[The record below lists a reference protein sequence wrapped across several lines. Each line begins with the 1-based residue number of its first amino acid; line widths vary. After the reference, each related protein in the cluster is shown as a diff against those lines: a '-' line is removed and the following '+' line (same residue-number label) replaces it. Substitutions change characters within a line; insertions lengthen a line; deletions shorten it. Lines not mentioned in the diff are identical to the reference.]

1 MSNFFEAYKKRLYSV
16 LSKIENEQLDKLA
29 TAMIETRDKR
39 GTIYFFGNGGSAAG
53 ASHMAGDML
62 KGGSMGLEN
71 KFKTICLSDNNAAM
85 MAIANDI
92 SYSDIFIEPLKNYL
106 EKDDL
111 AIGVSGSGRS
121 ENVIKAINYA
131 KEKGIKT
138 AGFSGFSGGKLKEN
152 VDYSIHIDIH
162 DMEIVEDLHLVCFH
176 MVKMRIIS
184 LLASGPVSMG
194 TLYDER
200 TK

>member
-1 MSNFFEAYKKRLYSV
+1 MSDFFETYKKQLSFA

-29 TAMIETRDKR
+29 TAMIEARNKR
-39 GTIYFFGNGGSAAG
+39 GTIYFFGNGGSAAN

-71 KFKTICLSDNNAAM
+71 KFKTICLSDNDASV

-111 AIGVSGSGRS
+111 VIGISGSGNS
-121 ENVIKAINYA
+121 ENIIKAINYA
-131 KEKGIKT
+131 KERKIKT
-138 AGFSGFSGGKLKEN
+138 AGFSGFSGGRLKEI
-152 VDYSIHIDIH
+152 VDYPVHISIN
-162 DMEIVEDLHLVCFH
+162 DMEITEDLHLVCFH

-184 LLASGPVSMG
+184 LLTTGHVSMG
-194 TLYDER
+194 ALYDER
-200 TK
+200 IR